1 MRQTRFAVILLM
13 LVALTGV
20 LGVSVVGA
28 QAERPAG
35 WDEYSHGNDTDP
47 DYAVVFPEAE
57 VNTITLTISPENWQA
72 TQADMTT
79 LYGEFG
85 TRSGGGPGG
94 GRLDGQGGGP
104 GAGQPPGNGGG
115 PGGIR
120 PVGGG
125 GVNVD
130 DMFPDE
136 NPIWVAVDV
145 AFDGQTWTNVGMR
158 YKGNSSLSG
167 TWGEGSLKLPFRLD
181 FDQFED
187 TYPEID
193 NQRFYGFKALSFS
206 SNFRDTSYLHE
217 RVAADIF
224 REAGIPSAHTA
235 FYAVYLDYGTGPV
248 YLGVYTGV
256 EMIDDTVIETQF
268 ADDSGNLYKPE
279 DSAATFA
286 LGTFV
291 EEEFDKETNEE
302 EADYSDVLAL
312 YTALHD
318 ESRLTDPAAWRA
330 NLEAVFNADEFMQW
344 LAVNTVI
351 QNWDTYGTMSHNFY
365 LYNDPT
371 TGQLTWIPWDNNEA
385 LSGGGGGGFGGRGGN
400 GALDL
405 ASVRDDWP
413 LIRFLMDD
421 PEYQSL
427 YVSYVDAT
435 VNGAFAPEQMT
446 ARYQALHD
454 LIAPYVL
461 GTSDQPADP
470 QLESAEAFES
480 SLTTLIE
487 HVNARNAAVLDYVN
501 AQAAGS

>member
-1 MRQTRFAVILLM
+1 MRRHRFALILLTLM
-13 LVALTGV
+13 ALTGV
-20 LGVSVVGA
+20 LSVSRVGA
-28 QAERPAG
+28 QAERPNG

-47 DYAVVFPEAE
+47 DYAVVFPEAQ
-57 VNTITLTISPENWQA
+57 VNTLTLTISPDNWQA
-72 TQADMTT
+72 MQADMTT

-94 GRLDGQGGGP
+94 MGPGGQGGGP
-104 GAGQPPGNGGG
+104 GAGQPPA
-115 PGGIR
+115 
-120 PVGGG
+120 GGG
-125 GVNVD
+125 GRRPGGGDANIGA
-130 DMFPDE
+130 MFPTE

-145 AFDGQTWTNVGMR
+145 EFEGQTWTNVGMR

-167 TWGEGSLKLPFRLD
+167 SWGEGSLKLPFRLD

-206 SNFRDTSYLHE
+206 SNFRDGSYLHE

-235 FYAVYLDYGTGPV
+235 FYAVYVDYGTGPV
-248 YLGVYTGV
+248 YLGLYTGV

-279 DSAATFA
+279 GSAATFA
-286 LGTFV
+286 LGTFA
-291 EEEFDKETNEE
+291 EEDFDKETNEE
-302 EADYSDVLAL
+302 AADYSDVLAL
-312 YTALHD
+312 YTALH
-318 ESRLTDPAAWRA
+318 EGTRLTDPATWRA
-330 NLEAVFNADEFMQW
+330 NLETVFNADGFMQW

-365 LYNDPT
+365 LYHDPM
-371 TGQLTWIPWDNNEA
+371 TGQLAWIPWDNNEA
-385 LSGGGGGGFGGRGGN
+385 LSGGGGFGRRNGN

-405 ASVRDDWP
+405 ASFGEEWP

-421 PEYQSL
+421 PEYQTL
-427 YVSYVDAT
+427 YVSYVEAT
-435 VNGAFAPEQMT
+435 VNGAFEPPQMA
-446 ARYQALHD
+446 ARYQELHD

-461 GTSDQPADP
+461 GTGGQPADP
-470 QLESAEAFES
+470 QLDSAAAFES

-487 HVNARNAAVLDYVN
+487 HVNTRYTAAVEYVN
-501 AQAAGS
+501 AQATDS